1 MLFMISSSSL
11 LSGISVANIKFFGEL
26 VQSESV
32 SENFLLI
39 VILLV
44 AALVVAFAQMHML
57 ANAMKYY
64 DQIEVQPIY

>member
-11 LSGISVANIKFFGEL
+11 LSGISVANIKFSGEL

-39 VILLV
+39 VIFLV
-44 AALVVAFAQMHML
+44 ATLVVAFAQMHML

>member
-1 MLFMISSSSL
+1 L